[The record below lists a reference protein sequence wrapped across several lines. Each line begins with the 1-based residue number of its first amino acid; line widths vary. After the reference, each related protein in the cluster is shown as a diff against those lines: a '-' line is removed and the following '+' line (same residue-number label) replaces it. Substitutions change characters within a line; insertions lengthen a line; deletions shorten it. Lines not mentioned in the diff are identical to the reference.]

1 MPETPAPVAQ
11 SAGGNEPPK
20 KKKSKVGLIIGLSA
34 AGVVLL
40 VGIIVGIVFAVRS
53 AIPEPTH
60 TKKTTETETEVTDVV
75 NDMPKRTIMVYA
87 IGTDLE
93 SKGANLSADVKEMLA
108 ATPSKDVNIVLQTG
122 GCKDFQNSYMKDGSC
137 QRFVIKNGNINEL
150 ADLGDVSMVEQQSLQ
165 DFIKFAK
172 ENYPA
177 ENYILVMWD
186 HGGGVPLGF
195 GQDELHD
202 GKLTEIEIAE
212 AIRGADIQYESIIF
226 NACLMGSLEVA
237 KALDPYTEY
246 IVAAESPTWG
256 SAYYDVGINYTNF
269 LNFICKDDFTG
280 SAKDYSEFIV
290 RDYMKNIE
298 ATQNATGYYGIDT
311 CMSAIDTDNINE
323 VLEAYEKFI
332 AVLDKRVSEG
342 NGYAEYVQLR
352 EQCGS
357 FESTDSVD
365 LTTLASK
372 YINCGDKDIEG
383 AASKLINEVGN
394 CVFTESNNS
403 YTYAHGMTT
412 YSPYLYPQYYDEA
425 RVTFKTLGYHDST
438 IVFYDKFV
446 SKELY
451 ILNMTDSAGDWYIK
465 PADAG
470 NIKSG
475 NVYDISNNV
484 VSMGGY
490 EAIQLNDEDWKII
503 REVKVTL
510 AYIFPNDKSKI
521 YYLGSD
527 YQYDVDENNYIILE
541 NPTKWVYFDDF
552 GFVTCECLKYEEA
565 DDGSW
570 KKYLGAEALINGKTA
585 YVVIASS
592 SEKPNGEIIGYYFAD
607 ILENKYDQNQGCQFT
622 DSDKIV
628 FVREYYDTAT
638 KTMNYEELGKG
649 KSVTYSQA
657 VSSYKYS
664 NVDYSDVKGYV
675 GFDIYDVYNNDYR
688 VQLREGKPASE
699 IEVKRGKNS
708 QYDKGTT
715 DASTMVGM
723 VVTYDSE
730 SILNGASCDFVSSNN
745 KIKEDSV
752 YYKDTKNISLKFVL
766 KADSDQ
772 ELSFVY
778 YYSED
783 NMFSQKELSGAVTS
797 GKAKVRKEGDQYV
810 ISFDYD
816 GEIKSG
822 YYIIKITNSNGKT
835 QAITACRVES

>member
-1 MPETPAPVAQ
+1 MPEAPAPAVQA
-11 SAGGNEPPK
+11 AGGNEPPK
-20 KKKSKVGLIIGLSA
+20 KKKSKLGLIIGLSA
-34 AGVVLL
+34 AGVVLITA
-40 VGIIVGIVFAVRS
+40 IIVGVIFAVRS
-53 AIPEPTH
+53 AIPDPTH
-60 TKKTTETETEVTDVV
+60 TKKPKESETEVTDVV
-75 NDMPKRTIMVYA
+75 NELPKRTIMVYA

-108 ATPSKDVNIVLQTG
+108 ATPSKDVNIVLQSG
-122 GCKDFQNSYMKDGSC
+122 GCKDFQNAYMKDGEC
-137 QRFVIKNGNINEL
+137 QRFVIKNGSINEL
-150 ADLGDVSMVEQQSLQ
+150 ANLGDVSMVEKESLQ
-165 DFIKFAK
+165 DFIKFSK

-177 ENYILVMWD
+177 EKYILVMWD

-202 GKLTEIEIAE
+202 GKLTEIEIAQ
-212 AIRGADIQYESIIF
+212 AIKDADIQFESIIF

-269 LNFICKDDFTG
+269 LNCIGADDFSG
-280 SAKDYSEFIV
+280 SAKEYSEFIV

-311 CMSAIDTDNINE
+311 CMSAIDTGNINE

-332 AVLDKRVSEG
+332 AALDKRVSDG

-372 YINCGDKDIEG
+372 YISCGDKEIEQ
-383 AASKLINEVGN
+383 AASKLVNEVGN

-425 RVTFKTLGYHDST
+425 RITFKTLGYHEST
-438 IVFYDKFV
+438 ILFYDKFV

-484 VSMGGY
+484 VDMGGY
-490 EAIQLNDEDWKII
+490 EAIQLNADDWKLI

-510 AYIFPNDKSKI
+510 AYVFPNDKSKI

-541 NPTKWVYFDDF
+541 NPTKWVYFNDF

-565 DDGSW
+565 EDGSW
-570 KKYLGAEALINGKTA
+570 KKYLGAEALINDKPG

-592 SEKPNGEIIGYYFAD
+592 SDNVNGEIIGYYFAD
-607 ILENKYDQNQGCQFT
+607 ILEDKFDQNQGYQFT
-622 DSDKIV
+622 DTDKIV

-638 KTMNYEELGKG
+638 KTMNYESKGNG
-649 KSVTYSQA
+649 KSVTFSEA
-657 VSSYKYS
+657 VAAYKYS
-664 NVDYSDVKGYV
+664 NVDYSDVIGYV

-699 IEVKRGKNS
+699 IDVKRGKDS
-708 QYDKGTT
+708 MYDKGTT
-715 DASTMVGM
+715 DASTMVGT
-723 VVTYDSE
+723 VVTYDAA
-730 SILNGASCDFVSSNN
+730 SILSGTECDWVSSNG
-745 KIKEDSV
+745 KIKSDSV
-752 YYKDTKNISLKFVL
+752 YYKETKNLSLEFYL

-772 ELSFVY
+772 ELSFAY

-783 NMFSQKELSGAVTS
+783 NMFSQKELSSAVKS
-797 GKAKVRKEGDQYV
+797 GKAKVRKDGDKYV
-810 ISFDYD
+810 ISFEYD
-816 GEIKSG
+816 GDIKSG
-822 YYIIKITNSNGKT
+822 YYIIKITNSDGKT
-835 QAITACRVES
+835 QAISACQVV